1 MDNGNNNDNK
11 VVINTNVQ
19 KVVVKTPPQE
29 PKMIHS
35 VSMNDHFKE
44 NIQYYVPI
52 NYKKKILTIIGIIVI
67 IGISFYLIIL
77 LFSKINA
84 DYDAKYN
91 TTTTMEYKDVFIET
105 TTTTLPHYEVYTEEK
120 TTMQQYQDVTEKVN

>member
-1 MDNGNNNDNK
+1 M
-11 VVINTNVQ
+11 
-19 KVVVKTPPQE
+19 
-29 PKMIHS
+29 
-35 VSMNDHFKE
+35 
-44 NIQYYVPI
+44 
-52 NYKKKILTIIGIIVI
+52 
-67 IGISFYLIIL
+67 IIL

-120 TTMQQYQDVTEKVN
+120 TTMQQYQDVTAKVN